1 MMLIFA
7 LSRLLRAFITIALV
21 VSFAFVALR
30 LSGDPALEILSSD
43 ATPDAI
49 AAFRSAWGLDDSIGV
64 QFLRYA
70 QAVFAGELG
79 HSMRDG
85 RDVLTVVAERIPV
98 TLAITLPALMINIV
112 IGIPAGVVAA
122 LNRNTPLDRIL
133 MAGAVAGFTVP
144 SYVLGFGLVL
154 IFSVW
159 LGWLPSGGSQSWIN
173 AVLPVF
179 TLGVGGAAILARYT
193 RSAVLEVLTQSYV
206 RTASAKGVP
215 WRHVVERHVLPN
227 AAIPTVTIIGLMV
240 GHLVA
245 GAVIVESIFSWP
257 GIGRLLVGSVVSRD
271 LAVVQG
277 ILLLVALT
285 MVIANMAVDLLYGML
300 DPRTLSRRHK

>member
-1 MMLIFA
+1 MLIFA